1 MKKRKISKTF
11 SVSRSFKRLI
21 TQLYK
26 FEIRSAGPIFL
37 IIGVCTEN
45 KKKGFLT
52 LAFSKEEN

>member
-45 KKKGFLT
+45 KKKKVF
-52 LAFSKEEN
+52 

>member
-37 IIGVCTEN
+37 IIGVCTE